1 MEYSEAKMKLVYGNT
16 RNAAIILKE
25 LVDIETGE
33 TAPFDVQEGDEVTVN
48 IKEGHNSNWYTPKIE
63 GNVLSFRIGTELTVG
78 DYEVEVGVVRGEDT
92 YVSRKRWQLSVV
104 RYDDEAGIPADA
116 EFSSEDLEMIANM
129 YIKGDPMTYDDMTE
143 GQKADLASHLAGN
156 FSVDDDGYL
165 IFENNEP

>member
-1 MEYSEAKMKLVYGNT
+1 MSCENNEAKMKLVYGNT
-16 RNAAIILKE
+16 RNVAIILKE

-33 TAPFDVQEGDEVTVN
+33 TAPFNVQGSDEVTVN

-104 RYDDEAGIPADA
+104 RYDDEAGISADA
-116 EFSSEDLEMIANM
+116 EFSSEDLELIANM
-129 YIKGDPMTYDDMTE
+129 YIKGDMFTYDDMTE
-143 GQKADLASHLAGN
+143 EQKVDLASRVGTDL
-156 FSVDDDGYL
+156 SIDDEGYL
-165 IFENNEP
+165 CFGMN